1 MIIIKLEYK
10 ADDFIRRYVLYIV
23 LIMAIIFCVVFGR
36 EAIIAQ
42 EYITATVVFAK
53 LSIFSSLLILHH
65 KKKIRM
71 IQYYATILVGI
82 FSFMYMFA
90 SGGVGET
97 GYIWSL
103 IVPLTSVFFLGGKKG
118 SYFASVYLLIL
129 LGLKWYESLYPGKLN
144 LVENIMFFRMVGI
157 YIFASVISVSYDI
170 QQQRERL
177 LVTKAKEEAESA
189 NKTKS
194 QFLANMSHEIRTPMN
209 GIFGFL
215 QLLEITETDD
225 EQKEYIQS
233 IKSSSLLMLNVI
245 NDILDISAIELKKLT
260 IENRSFDIRKMVKD
274 VEARFSILAKEKGLE
289 TRIQIAPEVPLN
301 LVGDPM
307 RLQQVISNLLGNA
320 IKYTEKGC
328 VSINISLVEE
338 NESFCRIKFEVK
350 DTGIGISKQDLDKIF
365 EIFTQADSSFTK
377 RYGGTG
383 LGLSIAKAMIEMME
397 GDIRVQ
403 STLGE
408 GTSFVFNVKLQRDNV
423 EIRDDSENHDK
434 IDLDTNKNS
443 REEVGCE
450 SRDILIFGNECYL
463 DCRNN
468 EEAVWVLI
476 VEDNIINSKILEKF
490 LKSKNYN
497 YDVCANGLE
506 AVKSYKENRYDLILM
521 DCQMPVMNGY
531 EATVAIRNLEKGKQT
546 RIPIVAVTAYAMKGD
561 EKKAMEAGMDY
572 YISKPVDF
580 DKLENVI
587 KKCTREKLECAR

>member
-129 LGLKWYESLYPGKLN
+129 LGLKWYDSLYPEKFN

>member
-10 ADDFIRRYVLYIV
+10 ADDFIRRYVLYFV

-42 EYITATVVFAK
+42 EYITAIVVFAK

-65 KKKIRM
+65 KKKIRI
-71 IQYYATILVGI
+71 IQYYATILAGI
-82 FSFMYMFA
+82 FLFMYLFA

-103 IVPLTSVFFLGGKKG
+103 LVPLSTVFFLGWKKG

-129 LGLKWYESLYPGKLN
+129 FGLKWYDSLYPGKFN
-144 LVENIMFFRMVGI
+144 LVENIIFYRMVAI
-157 YIFASVISVSYDI
+157 YIFASVISVSYDL
-170 QQQRERL
+170 QQQRERF

-209 GIFGFL
+209 GILGFL
-215 QLLEITETDD
+215 QLLEITDTDD

-245 NDILDISAIELKKLT
+245 NDILDISTIELKKLT

-365 EIFTQADSSFTK
+365 EIFTQVDSSFTR

-408 GTSFVFNVKLQRDNV
+408 GTSFVFNVKLQRDNI
-423 EIRDDSENHDK
+423 EIKDDSEELDN
-434 IDLDTNKNS
+434 IELDTNKNS
-443 REEVGCE
+443 REEVSCE
-450 SRDILIFGNECYL
+450 SSDVSIVGNEGCIGG
-463 DCRNN
+463 RNN
-468 EEAVWVLI
+468 EEVIWVLI

-497 YDVCANGLE
+497 YDVCVNGLE
-506 AVKSYKENRYDLILM
+506 AVKSYKEKRYDIILM

-531 EATVAIRNLEKGKQT
+531 EATVEIRNLEKGKEL

-561 EKKAMEAGMDY
+561 EKKAIEAGMDY
-572 YISKPVDF
+572 YLSKPVDF
-580 DKLENVI
+580 DKLENII